1 MIFVSSC
8 RTFEKDPTGT
18 YSRNQ
23 LAAKAS
29 WERCASQIVYFN
41 DWQPQLRSNKTWFID
56 SEPYPRI
63 LDILEFCCFQND
75 WCAIL
80 NADIVL
86 GNNFPLVEAKLKSK
100 HATCA
105 SSWRYNFDPERGIST
120 GVHND
125 NGIDFF
131 AATPEVW
138 RIAYDLCPEELRLG
152 SGYWDGWMLSVFGTF
167 APIGFYNITPAKVI
181 YHPNHGN
188 RVHGPN
194 FDTTKIKIH
203 QWPVMP
209 LTQIIGQ

>member
-1 MIFVSSC
+1 MGNHPEYDS
-8 RTFEKDPTGT
+8 
-18 YSRNQ
+18 NQ
-23 LAAKAS
+23 LRAKES
-29 WERCASQIVYFN
+29 WNRYAQSIVYFN
-41 DWQPQLRSNKTWFID
+41 DPQPQLASPKTWFID

-63 LDILEFCCFQND
+63 KDILEFCIEQDD

-86 GNNFPLVEAKLKSK
+86 GPKFPAVEAKLKAK
-100 HATCA
+100 NATCA
-105 SSWRYNFDPERGIST
+105 SSWRFNFDPARGIES

-138 RIAYDLCPEELRLG
+138 GMAYELCQEELRLG

-167 APIGFYNITPAKVI
+167 SPLGFYNITPSKVI

-188 RVHGPN
+188 RVHGPH
-194 FDTTKIKIH
+194 FDITKIKIH

-209 LTQIIGQ
+209 TSSGAVIT